1 MASTTTDEIIW
12 ELQDQVQRLDRKM
25 NALCEAAGINPEQ
38 AGRLPDDPAPESA
51 RAA

>member
-1 MASTTTDEIIW
+1 MASTTTNEIIW
-12 ELQDQVQRLDRKM
+12 ELQDQVQRLDRKV

-38 AGRLPDDPAPESA
+38 AGRLPDDPGI